1 VKSWKTD
8 FCGEWWHCTVN
19 EPKAEIQS
27 NTSDVFADQVSL
39 AAKRK
44 LNAQRLPEQGVW
56 FGLGMIGLIGWS
68 VVVPTLLGAALG
80 IWLDAHHP
88 GRHAWTLALMVG
100 GLSLGCLNAWHW
112 IEQEDKA
119 MHPENSDDGR

>member
-1 VKSWKTD
+1 
-8 FCGEWWHCTVN
+8 VN
-19 EPKAEIQS
+19 EPKAEKTPAS
-27 NTSDVFADQVSL
+27 SDTFAYRVSS

-44 LNAQRLPEQGVW
+44 VNAQRSPDPGVW

-68 VVVPTLLGAALG
+68 VVVPTLAGAALG
-80 IWLDAHHP
+80 IWLDKNHV

-112 IEQEDKA
+112 ITQEDKA
-119 MHPENSDDGR
+119 MHQENSDDRW